1 MQGGCPRP
9 AGAAGLVSPP
19 RAAAPYCRTPL
30 VRLDGVMSSYDAD
43 GETGSAWADRVDLAA
58 KSTGWGT
65 EAIRLAT
72 RNAQASVLA
81 AGGTMGVTDCYR
93 SFGASARRMASAR
106 NPRNVASPGR
116 SNHNA
121 GCSID
126 IDAYHLGGISME
138 ELHAIVKPLGFSP
151 FRDDY
156 LMKSE
161 CWHFDF
167 FGEWGYLYDWM
178 RENRHPSTRSQIA
191 RCMILDV
198 GAWDCGEVEGWDDE
212 RMEVAYIQAQLQR
225 IAAHEVGKVDG
236 FIGSKTRTALAKV
249 FPEGAQAGD
258 VADVAERRVIADR
271 LNTYPAAA
279 IRQLRGHWRFTH
291 E

>member
-1 MQGGCPRP
+1 
-9 AGAAGLVSPP
+9 VSPP

-93 SFGASARRMASAR
+93 SFRASARRKASAR

-121 GCSID
+121 GCAID

-167 FGEWGYLYDWM
+167 SASGPTPRVDASEPPPEHTQPDRPVHDPRRG
-178 RENRHPSTRSQIA
+178 R
-191 RCMILDV
+191 V
-198 GAWDCGEVEGWDDE
+198 G
-212 RMEVAYIQAQLQR
+212 
-225 IAAHEVGKVDG
+225 
-236 FIGSKTRTALAKV
+236 
-249 FPEGAQAGD
+249 
-258 VADVAERRVIADR
+258 
-271 LNTYPAAA
+271 
-279 IRQLRGHWRFTH
+279 LRGGRGLGR
-291 E
+291 